1 MRDKQVLFTELE
13 LQNKV
18 GELAYNIKKQK
29 HDFPPVFI
37 CVLNGAFMFFTDLV
51 KRMDECEIDFIR
63 AKSYE
68 GITQNTVKIT
78 KSIEID
84 ISRKD
89 VYLVDDIYDTGET
102 MKELTNHLKLYNPR
116 SITPVTLFKRWNA
129 KHPDLIYGFELYDEA
144 WLVGYGLDNEKGLQR
159 NLKHILGIPR
169 ED

>member
-1 MRDKQVLFTELE
+1 MKPQILFTELE

-18 GELAYNIKKQK
+18 GEIAYNILKKE

-51 KRMDECEIDFIR
+51 KRVDECEIDFIR
-63 AKSYE
+63 AKSYN
-68 GITQNTVKIT
+68 GITQSIVKIS
-78 KSIEID
+78 KSVEID

-89 VYLVDDIYDTGET
+89 VYLIDDIYDTGET
-102 MKELTNHLKLYNPR
+102 MKALIQHLNISGPK
-116 SITPVTLFKRWNA
+116 SITPVTLFKRWSSHN
-129 KHPDLIYGFELYDEA
+129 PDLIYGFELENES

-159 NLKHILGIPR
+159 NLKYIVGLLK

>member
-1 MRDKQVLFTELE
+1 MKPQILFTELE

-18 GELAYNIKKQK
+18 GEIAYNILKKE

-51 KRMDECEIDFIR
+51 KRVDECEIDFIR
-63 AKSYE
+63 AKSYN
-68 GITQNTVKIT
+68 GITQSIVKIS
-78 KSIEID
+78 KSVEID

-89 VYLVDDIYDTGET
+89 VYLIDDIYDTGET
-102 MKELTNHLKLYNPR
+102 MKALIQHLNISGPK
-116 SITPVTLFKRWNA
+116 SITPVTLFKRWSSHN
-129 KHPDLIYGFELYDEA
+129 PDLIYGFELHDES

-159 NLKHILGIPR
+159 NLKYIVGLLK

>member
-1 MRDKQVLFTELE
+1 MRSQVLFTEQE
-13 LQNKV
+13 LSNKV
-18 GELAYNIKKQK
+18 GEIAYKISKKE

-51 KRMDECEIDFIR
+51 KHVGECEIDFIR
-63 AKSYE
+63 AKSYM
-68 GITQNTVKIT
+68 GITQTNVSIS

-102 MKELTNHLKLYNPR
+102 MKALIQHLNLNNPK
-116 SITPVTLFKRWNA
+116 SITPITLFKRWSSHN
-129 KHPDLIYGFELYDEA
+129 PDLIYGFELQDES
-144 WLVGYGLDNEKGLQR
+144 WLVGYGLDDENGLQR
-159 NLKHILGIPR
+159 NLKHIVGLLK